1 MSAPGPRHAVVSA
14 DRAAGRS
21 YARPVTPGALTLDL
35 STDGVP
41 ELLADF
47 EMLVLWEALRRA
59 RGGAALPALAAG
71 TGVTSKA
78 AKTLLD
84 RLVALGMATVKHAGR
99 TRTPRYVAAPGP
111 LVVTF
116 DPTDPKTALRLAA
129 ARMALIGHL
138 KRMGTTPPRRAARKG
153 ASWRRD
159 SVAVLPLEGRA
170 IELVKAGLDR
180 IDACLEAATE
190 VSDAAT
196 VQSPDRRPMY
206 RVHVTVEPV
215 ERAALALPVVL
226 LMERND
232 ATARNGRATR
242 QAATRLLSAREREV
256 ALALAAGRTK
266 REVAKAMGL
275 AFATVNTLAVR
286 AYRKLGI
293 KRRAQLANALNG
305 HR

>member
-1 MSAPGPRHAVVSA
+1 MSAPRARHAVVSSYGP
-14 DRAAGRS
+14 RAHP
-21 YARPVTPGALTLDL
+21 YARPVPRSALTLDL

-47 EMLVLWEALRRA
+47 ELLVLWESLRRT
-59 RGGAALPALAAG
+59 RGGAPLATIAAG
-71 TGVTSKA
+71 AGATPKSAKA
-78 AKTLLD
+78 LLD
-84 RLVALGMATVKHAGR
+84 RLVALGLATTAPAGR
-99 TRTPRYVAAPGP
+99 ARTVRYVAAPGP

-138 KRMGTTPPRRAARKG
+138 KRMGTAPPRRAARKG

-170 IELVKAGLDR
+170 IEIVKAGLDR

-190 VSDAAT
+190 ASDAAAT
-196 VQSPDRRPMY
+196 QTPDRRPMY
-206 RVHVTVEPV
+206 RVHVSVEPV
-215 ERAALALPVVL
+215 ERAALTLPVVL
-226 LMERND
+226 LMERGE
-232 ATARNGRATR
+232 ATARATR
-242 QAATRLLSAREREV
+242 TARQASTKLLSAREREV
-256 ALALAAGRTK
+256 AQALAAGRTK
-266 REVAKAMGL
+266 REVAKALGL

-286 AYRKLGI
+286 AYRKLGV
-293 KRRAQLANALNG
+293 KRRAQLVSALNG